1 MGNEILFIRMI
12 SNLLNNAL
20 HQIKQNRRG
29 EVFIS
34 QEDGEKVNILQVKDT
49 AGGISSKLL
58 EHIFT
63 GYHTTKEEGT
73 GIGLAFCKHTIKSFG
88 GDIRCNS
95 VEGYFTEFVLSF
107 PKI

>member
-1 MGNEILFIRMI
+1 LCPAFSGQTT
-12 SNLLNNAL
+12 L
-20 HQIKQNRRG
+20 HQIKQNQHG
-29 EVFIS
+29 GIFIS
-34 QEDGEKVNILQVKDT
+34 QENGEKFNILLIKDT

-58 EHIFT
+58 GHIFD

-73 GIGLAFCKHTIKSFG
+73 GIGLAFCKHTMKSFG
-88 GDIRCNS
+88 GDITCNS